1 MTASFFIFKTSLY
14 TSFIKHRNLTNKC
27 WLVKSKA
34 SWNFYADIMFYD
46 SYFYTY
52 GKYDMDNLV

>member
-1 MTASFFIFKTSLY
+1 M
-14 TSFIKHRNLTNKC
+14 SFIKHRNLTNKR
-27 WLVKSKA
+27 WLVKSNA
-34 SWNFYADIMFYD
+34 SRNFYADIMSYD